1 LVCCASPMEANTSSA
16 AKNGAAKAKR
26 KSLVRILNNKMGSER
41 RSRVAPV
48 LSSMLT

>member
-1 LVCCASPMEANTSSA
+1 MPVNLGRV
-16 AKNGAAKAKR
+16 
-26 KSLVRILNNKMGSER
+26 LNKEFGLER